1 MAHVDRK
8 LTPIELLQKFIFI
21 TLGAVLMALALEVFL
36 VPNEI
41 IDGGI
46 TGVSIILSKV
56 TPISLGIFIFV
67 LNLPFFWA
75 ADKSAEPLPSQRCT
89 ASL

>member
-21 TLGAVLMALALEVFL
+21 TLGAVLMALALEVF
-36 VPNEI
+36 
-41 IDGGI
+41 
-46 TGVSIILSKV
+46 IILSKV